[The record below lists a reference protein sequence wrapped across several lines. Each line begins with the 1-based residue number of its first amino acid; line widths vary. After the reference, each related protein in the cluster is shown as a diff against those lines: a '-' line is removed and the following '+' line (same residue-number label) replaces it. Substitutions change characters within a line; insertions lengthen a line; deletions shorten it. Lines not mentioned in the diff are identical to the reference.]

1 MIGYLTGIEGMEFV
15 MPDAPQS
22 GLLALIGLI
31 SFAGHGLVVSA
42 FQRGSASMLAPLQ
55 YIEIV
60 SATLFGYLVF
70 SNFPDGPTWLGIA
83 LIISSGLYITHRERK
98 LRQAASN

>member
-1 MIGYLTGIEGMEFV
+1 
-15 MPDAPQS
+15 
-22 GLLALIGLI
+22 
-31 SFAGHGLVVSA
+31 
-42 FQRGSASMLAPLQ
+42 MLAPLQ